1 MRVVWE
7 LPITGPILKLIGC
20 ELIIEDHDLVGPRW
34 GLSMMELIVYRHTS
48 TTETARADGTMASSH
63 DSGMSSSIRQRHGKK
78 WQTFPD

>member
-48 TTETARADGTMASSH
+48 TTK
-63 DSGMSSSIRQRHGKK
+63 RQERTELRQAVTILGCRL
-78 WQTFPD
+78 QYDNAT